1 MDRNGVIHKPCPE
14 VVRPTALTVETYPTQ
29 AFLQEL
35 LTSSLILTEDW
46 ESLSAADR
54 AVLTRCKDKTE
65 LLELLSAQGLLT
77 QYQADRIAADK
88 TFGLVLGNYRV
99 LDRLGAGGMGVVFKG
114 EHLRLRQL
122 VAIKV
127 LPLYLSRDQ
136 STRNLL
142 RFYAEVRAIAQLQHP
157 NIVRA
162 LDAGEATSDDP
173 EAPVLHYYVMDYI
186 EGKDLEDYVREK
198 GPLAPSEAC
207 DIIYQVAGALQ
218 EAHRHN
224 LVHRDIK
231 PSNII
236 LTPAG
241 KAMLL
246 DFGLVRQFR
255 HRVTEPGTI
264 LGTIDYISPEQAVDA
279 STVDIRAD
287 IYSLGATMFWCLTG
301 RPPFQPK
308 ANIAQELVCRQ
319 TQPPPSVRQYLP
331 HLPPELDGVVTRMM
345 AVQPDD
351 RYATPQALMKVLLPF
366 LRVESQENHFAP
378 AMLGSA
384 CAPAEGQV
392 RPAESSGRLKQ
403 HRVLIVDDDPGIRTF
418 CALALRKEELH
429 ADQAED
435 GLRALAAVQEQHYDL
450 VLLDMLMPGLNGR
463 EVCQRLRQNPPT
475 ANLKVIMLSGEANSD
490 SLAQVLMSGA
500 DDYLAKPFS
509 ITQLLA
515 RIKAALRLKDAQ
527 DRTDMLNR
535 NLLAINHQL
544 EQSVNTKDSD
554 LIHARNALVLALAE
568 LVMRRDSEANSAHLH
583 RIQQYSRCLAEEA
596 ASLPAFA
603 TQIDPHFVHLL
614 ECCAPLKDIGKVGLP
629 DHILLKPGKLEADER
644 IIMQSHT
651 IIGAETLK
659 KVAKLHGSAVA
670 FLQMAIDI
678 ARHHHERFDGKGYP
692 DRLQGNAIPLAARVV
707 AICDVYD
714 ALRCRR
720 TYRPA
725 LSHAAAMQVITEA
738 SQGQFDPGLLTAF
751 EKCSADFERIHREV
765 TE

>member
-1 MDRNGVIHKPCPE
+1 
-14 VVRPTALTVETYPTQ
+14 
-29 AFLQEL
+29 
-35 LTSSLILTEDW
+35 
-46 ESLSAADR
+46 
-54 AVLTRCKDKTE
+54 
-65 LLELLSAQGLLT
+65 
-77 QYQADRIAADK
+77 
-88 TFGLVLGNYRV
+88 
-99 LDRLGAGGMGVVFKG
+99 
-114 EHLRLRQL
+114 
-122 VAIKV
+122 
-127 LPLYLSRDQ
+127 
-136 STRNLL
+136 
-142 RFYAEVRAIAQLQHP
+142 
-157 NIVRA
+157 
-162 LDAGEATSDDP
+162 
-173 EAPVLHYYVMDYI
+173 
-186 EGKDLEDYVREK
+186 
-198 GPLAPSEAC
+198 
-207 DIIYQVAGALQ
+207 
-218 EAHRHN
+218 
-224 LVHRDIK
+224 
-231 PSNII
+231 
-236 LTPAG
+236 
-241 KAMLL
+241 
-246 DFGLVRQFR
+246 
-255 HRVTEPGTI
+255 
-264 LGTIDYISPEQAVDA
+264 
-279 STVDIRAD
+279 
-287 IYSLGATMFWCLTG
+287 
-301 RPPFQPK
+301 
-308 ANIAQELVCRQ
+308 
-319 TQPPPSVRQYLP
+319 
-331 HLPPELDGVVTRMM
+331 
-345 AVQPDD
+345 
-351 RYATPQALMKVLLPF
+351 
-366 LRVESQENHFAP
+366 
-378 AMLGSA
+378 
-384 CAPAEGQV
+384 
-392 RPAESSGRLKQ
+392 
-403 HRVLIVDDDPGIRTF
+403 
-418 CALALRKEELH
+418 
-429 ADQAED
+429 
-435 GLRALAAVQEQHYDL
+435 
-450 VLLDMLMPGLNGR
+450 
-463 EVCQRLRQNPPT
+463 
-475 ANLKVIMLSGEANSD
+475 MLSGEANSD

-568 LVMRRDSEANSAHLH
+568 LVMRRDSEASSAHLH

-725 LSHAAAMQVITEA
+725 LSHSAAMQVITEA
-738 SQGQFDPGLLTAF
+738 SLGQFDPGLLTAF